1 MEVAQV
7 GIGKHTLIKRDA
19 AATGQ
24 KLLSF
29 TVCFVCSFNSKWI
42 KISLKSSH
50 MFGQS
55 REICCTLMYF

>member
-29 TVCFVCSFNSKWI
+29 TVCFVCSFNSK
-42 KISLKSSH
+42 
-50 MFGQS
+50 
-55 REICCTLMYF
+55 